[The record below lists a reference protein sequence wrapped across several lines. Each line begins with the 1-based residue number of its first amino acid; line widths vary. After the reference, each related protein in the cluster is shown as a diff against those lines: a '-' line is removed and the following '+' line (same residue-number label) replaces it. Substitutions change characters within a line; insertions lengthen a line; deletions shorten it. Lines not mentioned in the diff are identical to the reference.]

1 MTKKYQY
8 HKWLKGISNMKK
20 PINKEHCGCS
30 DHKDEVELSR
40 RKFLSL
46 GMALSAGLIFSKFGY
61 AKNISAKHPGLSFM
75 NPLNAQADSVIVL
88 WLAGAPSQFETFS
101 PKPKSKN
108 GGSTK
113 AIQSNVSGIE
123 LAENLPLLSQQMD
136 KVTLI
141 RTLTSKEGNHN
152 RASYLMHTSY
162 PPTGV
167 VKHPSFGAITVKE
180 LGGAKEF
187 ELPYFISISGPSYSA
202 EFLGK
207 EYSPYVIKDVNKPLE
222 NIAKFK
228 DVDDSRFT
236 KRLELLNEME
246 SSFYSEKGLE
256 DIKER
261 QVIYDKS
268 VKMMNSPLIK
278 AFDLSEESDVMRKAY
293 GENDFGKG
301 CLMARRLVETGVK
314 FVEVTLDGWDTHQ
327 DNFTRSASLCKQ
339 LDPAFSTLISDLSQ
353 RGMLERTL
361 VLCLGEF
368 GRTPAINANE
378 GRDHYPDAFACAV
391 AGGGIRGG
399 RVYGETNDDGN
410 QIVSN
415 KVTPGNLFAT
425 LSHQLGIDYNKVIY
439 SPQGRPLTYVNEGKV
454 IEELVS

>member
-1 MTKKYQY
+1 MKQHKKKEQQ
-8 HKWLKGISNMKK
+8 IS
-20 PINKEHCGCS
+20 EHCGCS
-30 DHKDEVELSR
+30 DHKDEVEISR
-40 RKFLSL
+40 RKFLSIS
-46 GMALSAGLIFSKFGY
+46 MALSTGLIFSKFGFAKSVA
-61 AKNISAKHPGLSFM
+61 AKNPGLSFM

-101 PKPKSKN
+101 PKTKSKN

-113 AIQSNVSGIE
+113 AIQTNVAGIE

-136 KVTLI
+136 KLTLI

-167 VKHPSFGAITVKE
+167 VKHPSFGAITAKE

-187 ELPYFISISGPSYSA
+187 DLPYFVSLTGPSYSA

-207 EYSPYVIKDVNKPLE
+207 EFSPYVIKDVTKPLQ

-228 DVDDSRFT
+228 DVDDTRFAERM
-236 KRLELLNEME
+236 KLLNQME
-246 SSFYSEKGLE
+246 DSFYKEKGLE
-256 DIKER
+256 DIKEH
-261 QVIYDKS
+261 QLIYEKS

-278 AFDLSEESDVMRKAY
+278 AFDISEEPDVLKKAY
-293 GENDFGKG
+293 GDNNFGKG

-327 DNFTRSASLCKQ
+327 DNFTRVSNLCKK
-339 LDPAFSTLISDLSQ
+339 LDPAFSTLVQDLSQ
-353 RGMLERTL
+353 RGMLDRTL
-361 VLCLGEF
+361 VLCMGEF

-378 GRDHYPDAFACAV
+378 GRDHYPDAFACAI

-415 KVTPGNLFAT
+415 PVTPGNLFAS
-425 LSHQLGIDYNKVIY
+425 LSHQLGIDYNKVIH
-439 SPQGRPLTYVNEGKV
+439 SPQGRPLKYVNEGSV

>member
-1 MTKKYQY
+1 MKQ
-8 HKWLKGISNMKK
+8 HK
-20 PINKEHCGCS
+20 NKEKQVSEHCGCK
-30 DHKDEVELSR
+30 DHKDEIELSR

-46 GMALSAGLIFSKFGY
+46 SMALSTGLIFSKLGFTKSIA
-61 AKNISAKHPGLSFM
+61 AKNPNLSFM
-75 NPLNAQADSVIVL
+75 NPLNAQAENVIVL

-108 GGSTK
+108 GGLTK
-113 AIQSNVSGIE
+113 AIQTNVPGIE
-123 LAENLPLLSQQMD
+123 LAENLPLLAQQMD

-167 VKHPSFGAITVKE
+167 VKHPSFGAITAKE

-187 ELPYFISISGPSYSA
+187 DLPYFISLSGPSYSA

-207 EYSPYVIKDVNKPLE
+207 EYSPYVIKDVTKPLQ

-228 DVDDSRFT
+228 DVDDSRFAE
-236 KRLELLNEME
+236 RMQLLNQME
-246 SSFYSEKGLE
+246 DSFYKEKGLE
-256 DIKER
+256 DIKEH
-261 QVIYDKS
+261 QLIYEKS
-268 VKMMNSPLIK
+268 VRMMNSPLIK
-278 AFDLSEESDVMRKAY
+278 AFDISEEPDVLKKAY

-301 CLMARRLVETGVK
+301 CLMARRLIETGVK

-327 DNFTRSASLCKQ
+327 DNFSRVSNLCKK
-339 LDPAFSTLISDLSQ
+339 LDPAFSTLVQDLSQ
-353 RGMLERTL
+353 RGMLDRTL
-361 VLCLGEF
+361 VLCMGEF

-378 GRDHYPDAFACAV
+378 GRDHYPDAFACAI

-415 KVTPGNLFAT
+415 PVTPGNLFAT
-425 LSHQLGIDYNKVIY
+425 LSHQLGIDFNKVIH
-439 SPQGRPLTYVNEGKV
+439 SPQGRPLKYVNEGSV

>member
-1 MTKKYQY
+1 M
-8 HKWLKGISNMKK
+8 IN
-20 PINKEHCGCS
+20 NKEHCGQN

-46 GMALSAGLIFSKFGY
+46 SMALSTGLIFSKFGFAKSIA
-61 AKNISAKHPGLSFM
+61 AKNPSLSFM
-75 NPLNAQADSVIVL
+75 NPLNAQAENVIVL

-108 GGSTK
+108 GGLIR
-113 AIQSNVSGIE
+113 AIPTNVAGIE
-123 LAENLPLLSQQMD
+123 LAENLPLLAQQMD
-136 KVTLI
+136 KITLI

-167 VKHPSFGAITVKE
+167 VKHPSFGAITAKE

-187 ELPYFISISGPSYSA
+187 DLPYFISLSGPSYSA

-207 EYSPYVIKDVNKPLE
+207 EYSPYVIKDVTNPLQ
-222 NIAKFK
+222 NIAKYK
-228 DVDDSRFT
+228 DVDDTRFAERM
-236 KRLELLNEME
+236 KILNQME
-246 SSFYSEKGLE
+246 DSFYREKGLD
-256 DIKER
+256 DIKEHKL
-261 QVIYDKS
+261 IYEKS
-268 VKMMNSPLIK
+268 VRMMDSPLIK
-278 AFDLSEESDVMRKAY
+278 AFDIIEEPDVLKKAY

-301 CLMARRLVETGVK
+301 CLMARRLIETGVK

-327 DNFTRSASLCKQ
+327 NNFTRVSNLCKK
-339 LDPAFSTLISDLSQ
+339 LDPALSTLLQDLSQ
-353 RGMLERTL
+353 RGMLDKTL
-361 VLCLGEF
+361 VLCMGEF
-368 GRTPAINANE
+368 GRTPNINVNE
-378 GRDHYPDAFACAV
+378 GRDHYPDAFACAI

-415 KVTPGNLFAT
+415 PVTPGNLFAT
-425 LSHQLGIDYNKVIY
+425 LSHQLGIDYNKVIQ
-439 SPQGRPLTYVNEGKV
+439 SPQGRPLKYVNEGIV

>member
-1 MTKKYQY
+1 MIK
-8 HKWLKGISNMKK
+8 
-20 PINKEHCGCS
+20 NKEHCGCS

-46 GMALSAGLIFSKFGY
+46 SMALSTGLIFSKFGFAKSIA
-61 AKNISAKHPGLSFM
+61 AKNPNLSFM
-75 NPLNAQADSVIVL
+75 NPLNAQAENVIVL

-101 PKPKSKN
+101 PKTKSKN
-108 GGSTK
+108 GGATK
-113 AIQSNVSGIE
+113 AIQTNISGIE
-123 LAENLPLLSQQMD
+123 LAENLPLLAGQMD

-152 RASYLMHTSY
+152 RASYLMHTSH

-167 VKHPSFGAITVKE
+167 VKHPSFGAITAKE

-187 ELPYFISISGPSYSA
+187 DLPYFISLSGPSYSA

-207 EYSPYVIKDVNKPLE
+207 EYSPYVIKDVTKPLQ

-228 DVDDSRFT
+228 DVDDTRFAERM
-236 KRLELLNEME
+236 KLLNKME
-246 SSFYSEKGLE
+246 DSFFKEKGLE
-256 DIKER
+256 DIKEH
-261 QVIYDKS
+261 QLIYEKS
-268 VKMMNSPLIK
+268 VRMMNSPLIK
-278 AFDLSEESDVMRKAY
+278 AFDISEEPEVLKKAY

-327 DNFTRSASLCKQ
+327 DNFSRVSNLCKK
-339 LDPAFSTLISDLSQ
+339 LDPAFSTLVQDLSQ
-353 RGMLERTL
+353 RRMLDRTL
-361 VLCLGEF
+361 VLCMGEF

-378 GRDHYPDAFACAV
+378 GRDHYPDAFACAI

-399 RVYGETNDDGN
+399 RVHGETNDDGN

-415 KVTPGNLFAT
+415 PVTPGNLFAT
-425 LSHQLGIDYNKVIY
+425 LSHLLGIDYNKVIH
-439 SPQGRPLTYVNEGKV
+439 SPQGRPQKYVNEGSV

>member
-1 MTKKYQY
+1 M
-8 HKWLKGISNMKK
+8 IN
-20 PINKEHCGCS
+20 NKEHCGQN

-46 GMALSAGLIFSKFGY
+46 SMALSTGLIFSKFGFTKSIA
-61 AKNISAKHPGLSFM
+61 AKNPNLSFM
-75 NPLNAQADSVIVL
+75 NPLNAQAENVIVL

-108 GGSTK
+108 GGLTRSIPTNI
-113 AIQSNVSGIE
+113 AGIE
-123 LAENLPLLSQQMD
+123 LAENLPLLAQQMD

-167 VKHPSFGAITVKE
+167 VKHPSFGAITAKE

-187 ELPYFISISGPSYSA
+187 DLPYFISLSGPSYSA

-207 EYSPYVIKDVNKPLE
+207 EYSPYVIKDVTKPLQ
-222 NIAKFK
+222 NIAKYK
-228 DVDDSRFT
+228 DVDDTRFAERM
-236 KRLELLNEME
+236 KILNQME
-246 SSFYSEKGLE
+246 DSFYREKGLD
-256 DIKER
+256 DIKEHKL
-261 QVIYDKS
+261 IYEKS
-268 VKMMNSPLIK
+268 VRMMDSPLIK
-278 AFDLSEESDVMRKAY
+278 AFDISEEPDVLKKAY

-301 CLMARRLVETGVK
+301 CLMARRLIETGVK

-327 DNFTRSASLCKQ
+327 NNFTRVSNLCKK
-339 LDPAFSTLISDLSQ
+339 LDPALSTLLQDLSQ
-353 RGMLERTL
+353 RGMLDKTL
-361 VLCLGEF
+361 VLCMGEF
-368 GRTPAINANE
+368 GRTPNINVNE
-378 GRDHYPDAFACAV
+378 GRDHYPDAFACAI

-415 KVTPGNLFAT
+415 PVTPGNLFAT
-425 LSHQLGIDYNKVIY
+425 LSHQLGIDYNKVIH
-439 SPQGRPLTYVNEGKV
+439 SPQGRPLKYVNEGIV

>member
-1 MTKKYQY
+1 
-8 HKWLKGISNMKK
+8 MKQH
-20 PINKEHCGCS
+20 INKEKQVSEHCGCN

-46 GMALSAGLIFSKFGY
+46 SMALSTGLIFSKFGFAKSIA
-61 AKNISAKHPGLSFM
+61 AKNPNLSFM
-75 NPLNAQADSVIVL
+75 NPLNAQAENVIVL

-108 GGSTK
+108 GGLTK
-113 AIQSNVSGIE
+113 SIQTNVPGIE
-123 LAENLPLLSQQMD
+123 LAENLPLLAQQMD

-167 VKHPSFGAITVKE
+167 VKHPSFGAITAKE

-187 ELPYFISISGPSYSA
+187 DLPYFISLSGPSYSA

-207 EYSPYVIKDVNKPLE
+207 EYSPYVIKDVTKPLQ

-228 DVDDSRFT
+228 DVDDSRFAE
-236 KRLELLNEME
+236 RMQLLNQME
-246 SSFYSEKGLE
+246 DSFYKEKGLE
-256 DIKER
+256 DIKEH
-261 QVIYDKS
+261 QLIYEKS
-268 VKMMNSPLIK
+268 VRMMNSPLIK
-278 AFDLSEESDVMRKAY
+278 AFDISEEPDVLKKAY

-301 CLMARRLVETGVK
+301 CLMARRLIETGVK

-327 DNFTRSASLCKQ
+327 DNFSRVSNLSKK
-339 LDPAFSTLISDLSQ
+339 LDPAFSTLVQDLSQ
-353 RGMLERTL
+353 RGMLDRTL
-361 VLCLGEF
+361 VLCMGEF
-368 GRTPAINANE
+368 GRTPNINANE
-378 GRDHYPDAFACAV
+378 GRDHYPDAFACAI

-415 KVTPGNLFAT
+415 PVTPGNLFAT
-425 LSHQLGIDYNKVIY
+425 LSHQLGIDFNKVIH
-439 SPQGRPLTYVNEGKV
+439 SPQGRPLKYVNEGSV

>member
-1 MTKKYQY
+1 MKQ
-8 HKWLKGISNMKK
+8 HKNKEKQIS
-20 PINKEHCGCS
+20 EHCGCN

-46 GMALSAGLIFSKFGY
+46 SMALSTGLIFSKFGFAKSIA
-61 AKNISAKHPGLSFM
+61 AKNPNLSFM
-75 NPLNAQADSVIVL
+75 NPLNAQAENVIVL

-113 AIQSNVSGIE
+113 AIQTNVPGIE
-123 LAENLPLLSQQMD
+123 LAENLPMLAQQMD

-167 VKHPSFGAITVKE
+167 VKHPSFGAITAKE
-180 LGGAKEF
+180 LGGAREF
-187 ELPYFISISGPSYSA
+187 DLPYFISLTGPSYSA

-207 EYSPYVIKDVNKPLE
+207 EYSPYVIKDVTKPLQ

-228 DVDDSRFT
+228 DVDDTRFAERM
-236 KRLELLNEME
+236 KLLNQME
-246 SSFYSEKGLE
+246 DSFYKEKGLE
-256 DIKER
+256 DIKEH
-261 QVIYDKS
+261 QLIYEKS
-268 VKMMNSPLIK
+268 VRMMNSPLIK
-278 AFDLSEESDVMRKAY
+278 AFDISEEPDVLKKAY

-301 CLMARRLVETGVK
+301 CLMARRLIETGVK

-327 DNFTRSASLCKQ
+327 DNFSRVSNLCKK
-339 LDPAFSTLISDLSQ
+339 LDPAFSTLVQDLSR
-353 RGMLERTL
+353 RGMLDRTL
-361 VLCLGEF
+361 VLCMGEF

-378 GRDHYPDAFACAV
+378 GRDHYPDAFTCAI

-415 KVTPGNLFAT
+415 PVTPGNLFAT
-425 LSHQLGIDYNKVIY
+425 LSHQLGIDFNKVIH
-439 SPQGRPLTYVNEGKV
+439 SPQGRPLKYVNEGSV

>member
-1 MTKKYQY
+1 
-8 HKWLKGISNMKK
+8 MKNK
-20 PINKEHCGCS
+20 LINKEHCGCN

-46 GMALSAGLIFSKFGY
+46 SMALSTGLIFSKFGFAKSIA
-61 AKNISAKHPGLSFM
+61 AKNPNLSFM

-108 GGSTK
+108 SGSTK
-113 AIQSNVSGIE
+113 AIQTNISGIE

-167 VKHPSFGAITVKE
+167 VKHPSFGAITAKE

-187 ELPYFISISGPSYSA
+187 DLPYFISLTGPSYSA

-207 EYSPYVIKDVNKPLE
+207 EYSPYVIKDVTKPLQ

-228 DVDDSRFT
+228 DVDDTRFT
-236 KRLELLNEME
+236 ERMKLLNQME
-246 SSFYSEKGLE
+246 DSFFKEKGLE
-256 DIKER
+256 DIKEH
-261 QVIYDKS
+261 QLIYEKS
-268 VKMMNSPLIK
+268 VRMMNSPLIK
-278 AFDLSEESDVMRKAY
+278 AFDISEEPDVLKKAY

-327 DNFTRSASLCKQ
+327 DNFARVSNLCKK
-339 LDPAFSTLISDLSQ
+339 LDPAFSTLVQDLSQ
-353 RGMLERTL
+353 RGMLDRTL
-361 VLCLGEF
+361 VLCMGEF
-368 GRTPAINANE
+368 GRTPAINAND
-378 GRDHYPDAFACAV
+378 GRDHYPDAFACAI

-410 QIVSN
+410 QIVTN
-415 KVTPGNLFAT
+415 PVTPGNLFAT
-425 LSHQLGIDYNKVIY
+425 LSHQLGIDYNKVIH
-439 SPQGRPLTYVNEGKV
+439 SPQGRPLKYVNEGSV

>member
-1 MTKKYQY
+1 MKQ
-8 HKWLKGISNMKK
+8 HKNKEKQIS
-20 PINKEHCGCS
+20 EHCGCNE
-30 DHKDEVELSR
+30 HKDEVELSR

-46 GMALSAGLIFSKFGY
+46 SMALSTGLIFSKFGFAKSIA
-61 AKNISAKHPGLSFM
+61 AKNPNLSFM
-75 NPLNAQADSVIVL
+75 NPLNAQAENVIVL

-113 AIQSNVSGIE
+113 AIQTNISGIE
-123 LAENLPLLSQQMD
+123 LSENLPLLAGQME

-167 VKHPSFGAITVKE
+167 VKHPSFGAITAKE

-187 ELPYFISISGPSYSA
+187 DLPYFISLTGPSYSA

-207 EYSPYVIKDVNKPLE
+207 EYSPYVIKDVTKPLQ

-228 DVDDSRFT
+228 DVDDTRFAERM
-236 KRLELLNEME
+236 KLLNQME
-246 SSFYSEKGLE
+246 DSFYKEKGLE
-256 DIKER
+256 DIKEH
-261 QVIYDKS
+261 QLIYEKS
-268 VKMMNSPLIK
+268 VRMMNSPLIK
-278 AFDLSEESDVMRKAY
+278 AFDISEEPDVLKKAY

-301 CLMARRLVETGVK
+301 CLMARRLIETGVK

-327 DNFTRSASLCKQ
+327 DNFSRVSNLCKK
-339 LDPAFSTLISDLSQ
+339 LDPAFSTLVQDLSQ

-361 VLCLGEF
+361 VLCMGEF
-368 GRTPAINANE
+368 GRTPAINAND
-378 GRDHYPDAFACAV
+378 GRDHYPDAFTCAI

-415 KVTPGNLFAT
+415 PVTPGNLFAT
-425 LSHQLGIDYNKVIY
+425 LSHQLGIDYNKVIH
-439 SPQGRPLTYVNEGKV
+439 SPQGRPLKYVNEGSV

>member
-1 MTKKYQY
+1 M
-8 HKWLKGISNMKK
+8 IN
-20 PINKEHCGCS
+20 NKEHCGQN

-46 GMALSAGLIFSKFGY
+46 SMALSTGLIFSKFGFAKSIA
-61 AKNISAKHPGLSFM
+61 AKNPSLSFM
-75 NPLNAQADSVIVL
+75 NPLNAQAENVIVL

-108 GGSTK
+108 GGLTR
-113 AIQSNVSGIE
+113 AIPTNVAGIE
-123 LAENLPLLSQQMD
+123 LAENLPLLAQQMD

-167 VKHPSFGAITVKE
+167 VKHPSFGAITAKE

-187 ELPYFISISGPSYSA
+187 DLPYFISLSGPSYSA

-207 EYSPYVIKDVNKPLE
+207 EYSPYVIKDVTKPLQ
-222 NIAKFK
+222 NIAKYK
-228 DVDDSRFT
+228 DVDDTRFAERM
-236 KRLELLNEME
+236 KILNQME
-246 SSFYSEKGLE
+246 DSFYREKGLD
-256 DIKER
+256 DIKEHKL
-261 QVIYDKS
+261 IYEKS
-268 VKMMNSPLIK
+268 VRMMDSPLIK
-278 AFDLSEESDVMRKAY
+278 AFDISEEPDVLKKAY

-301 CLMARRLVETGVK
+301 CLMARRLIETGVK

-327 DNFTRSASLCKQ
+327 NNFTRVSNLCKK
-339 LDPAFSTLISDLSQ
+339 LDPALSTLLQDLSQ
-353 RGMLERTL
+353 RGLLDKTL
-361 VLCLGEF
+361 VLCMGEF
-368 GRTPAINANE
+368 GRTPNINVNE
-378 GRDHYPDAFACAV
+378 GRDHYPDAFACAI

-415 KVTPGNLFAT
+415 PVTPGNLFAT
-425 LSHQLGIDYNKVIY
+425 LSHQLGIDYNKVIH
-439 SPQGRPLTYVNEGKV
+439 SPQGRPLKYVNEGIV

>member
-1 MTKKYQY
+1 MKQ
-8 HKWLKGISNMKK
+8 HK
-20 PINKEHCGCS
+20 NKEKQVSEHCGCN

-46 GMALSAGLIFSKFGY
+46 SMALSTGLIFSKFGFTKSIA
-61 AKNISAKHPGLSFM
+61 AKNPNLSFM
-75 NPLNAQADSVIVL
+75 NPLNAQAENVIVL

-113 AIQSNVSGIE
+113 SIQTNISGIE
-123 LAENLPLLSQQMD
+123 LSENLPLLSGQMD

-152 RASYLMHTSY
+152 RACYLMHTSY

-167 VKHPSFGAITVKE
+167 VKHPSFGAITAKE

-187 ELPYFISISGPSYSA
+187 DLPYFISLSGPSYSA

-207 EYSPYVIKDVNKPLE
+207 EYSPYVIKDVTKPLQ

-228 DVDDSRFT
+228 DVDDSRFSE
-236 KRLELLNEME
+236 RMQLLNQME
-246 SSFYSEKGLE
+246 DSFYKEKGLE
-256 DIKER
+256 DIKEH
-261 QVIYDKS
+261 QLIYEKS
-268 VKMMNSPLIK
+268 VRMMNSPLIK
-278 AFDLSEESDVMRKAY
+278 AFDISEEPDVLKKAY

-301 CLMARRLVETGVK
+301 CLMARRLIETGVK

-327 DNFTRSASLCKQ
+327 DNFSRVSNLCKK
-339 LDPAFSTLISDLSQ
+339 LDPAFSTLVQDLSQ
-353 RGMLERTL
+353 RGMLDRTL
-361 VLCLGEF
+361 VLCMGEF

-378 GRDHYPDAFACAV
+378 GRDHYPDAFACAI

-415 KVTPGNLFAT
+415 PVTPGNLFAT
-425 LSHQLGIDYNKVIY
+425 LSHQLGIDFNKVIH
-439 SPQGRPLTYVNEGKV
+439 SPQGRPLKYVNEGSV

>member
-1 MTKKYQY
+1 MPVL
-8 HKWLKGISNMKK
+8 LKRKMSKNNL
-20 PINKEHCGCS
+20 INKEHCGCN

-46 GMALSAGLIFSKFGY
+46 SMALSTGLIFSKFGFAKSIA
-61 AKNISAKHPGLSFM
+61 AKNPNLSFM
-75 NPLNAQADSVIVL
+75 NPLNAQAENVIVL

-113 AIQSNVSGIE
+113 AIQTNISGIE
-123 LAENLPLLSQQMD
+123 LSENLPLLAGQMD

-167 VKHPSFGAITVKE
+167 VKHPSFGAITAKE

-187 ELPYFISISGPSYSA
+187 DLPYFISLTGPSYSA

-207 EYSPYVIKDVNKPLE
+207 EYSPYVIKDVTKPLQ

-228 DVDDSRFT
+228 DVDDTRFAERM
-236 KRLELLNEME
+236 KLLNQME
-246 SSFYSEKGLE
+246 DSFYKEKGLE
-256 DIKER
+256 DIKEH
-261 QVIYDKS
+261 QLIYEKS
-268 VKMMNSPLIK
+268 VRMMNSPLIK
-278 AFDLSEESDVMRKAY
+278 AFDISEEPDVLKKAY

-327 DNFTRSASLCKQ
+327 DNFSRVSNLCKK
-339 LDPAFSTLISDLSQ
+339 LDPAFSTLVQDLSQ
-353 RGMLERTL
+353 RGMLDRTL
-361 VLCLGEF
+361 VLCMGEF
-368 GRTPAINANE
+368 GRTPAINAND
-378 GRDHYPDAFACAV
+378 GRDHYPDAFACAI

-415 KVTPGNLFAT
+415 PVTPGSLFAT
-425 LSHQLGIDYNKVIY
+425 LSHQLGIDYNKVIH
-439 SPQGRPLTYVNEGKV
+439 SPQGRPLKYVNEGSV

>member
-1 MTKKYQY
+1 MNKTN
-8 HKWLKGISNMKK
+8 I
-20 PINKEHCGCS
+20 KEHCGCN

-46 GMALSAGLIFSKFGY
+46 SMALTTGLIFSKFGFAKSIA
-61 AKNISAKHPGLSFM
+61 AKNPNLSFM

-101 PKPKSKN
+101 PKTKSKN

-113 AIQSNVSGIE
+113 AIQTNISGIE

-167 VKHPSFGAITVKE
+167 VKHPSFGAITAKE

-187 ELPYFISISGPSYSA
+187 DLPYFISLTGPSYSA

-207 EYSPYVIKDVNKPLE
+207 EYSPYVIRDVTKPLQ

-228 DVDDSRFT
+228 DVDDSRFAERM
-236 KRLELLNEME
+236 KILNQME
-246 SSFYSEKGLE
+246 DSFFKEKGLE
-256 DIKER
+256 DIKEH
-261 QVIYDKS
+261 QLIYEKS

-278 AFDLSEESDVMRKAY
+278 AFDISEEPDVLRKAY

-327 DNFTRSASLCKQ
+327 DNFTRVSNLCKK
-339 LDPAFSTLISDLSQ
+339 LDPAFSTLVQDLSQ
-353 RGMLERTL
+353 RGMLDRTL
-361 VLCLGEF
+361 VLCMGEF
-368 GRTPAINANE
+368 GRTPAINAND
-378 GRDHYPDAFACAV
+378 GRDHYPDAFACAI

-415 KVTPGNLFAT
+415 PVTPGNLFAT
-425 LSHQLGIDYNKVIY
+425 LSHQLGIDYNKVIH
-439 SPQGRPLTYVNEGKV
+439 SPQGRPLKYVNEGSV